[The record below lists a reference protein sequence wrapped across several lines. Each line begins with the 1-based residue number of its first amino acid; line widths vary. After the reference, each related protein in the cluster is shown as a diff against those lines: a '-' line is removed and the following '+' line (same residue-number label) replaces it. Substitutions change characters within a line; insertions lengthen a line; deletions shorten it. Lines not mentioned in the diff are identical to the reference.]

1 MTPLS
6 RRKILSA
13 AAAMPL
19 VPRLTLADTV
29 KFPQRLLLVL
39 GPLNGLQPG
48 WEPGGEG
55 AEFNLSSR
63 LAALEPFKRRL
74 AIVNGLDGPVAS
86 FQDGHKQAMAG
97 LWTGSKLNAQ
107 ELPTTASID
116 QLLAPSIGR
125 GTAFPTLNFGVMS
138 DVGLQTVVS
147 RMSFGA
153 QGSPI
158 PPENSPDRMYQRV
171 FGQGGGAS
179 ASGGSSKSVL
189 NAVSDNLKL
198 LQNMV
203 SKDDRYKIE
212 AHLGAVQ
219 SIEKRLDTQTT
230 QACPTAKPPA
240 TIEAVNDNFP
250 ALYDLQT
257 DILVAALACDR
268 TRVATFQPSISISN
282 LRFRWVSGISGDFH
296 FGTMHGG
303 TEAQRVALN
312 EWFVGRFAKLLQKL
326 DSVKEGDGT
335 LLDHTTVVWSGEMAA
350 GDHRNWPHPMII
362 AGGPQSQFS
371 LGQHLKVDHQ
381 SYTRVLR
388 AVATSFGAESLP
400 KLGDYDLGQGPLPGL
415 LT

>member
-1 MTPLS
+1 MMPLS
-6 RRKILSA
+6 RRKILAASA
-13 AAAMPL
+13 ALPFL
-19 VPRLTLADTV
+19 PKLTLADNGS
-29 KFPQRLLLVL
+29 FPQRLLLVL

-48 WEPGGEG
+48 WEPSGEG
-55 AEFNLSSR
+55 STFTLSSR
-63 LAALEPFKRRL
+63 LAALEPFKKRL

-107 ELPTTASID
+107 ELPTSASLD
-116 QLLAPSIGR
+116 QLLAPTVGR

-171 FGQGGGAS
+171 FGQAGS
-179 ASGGSSKSVL
+179 APGGSAASVL
-189 NAVSDNLKL
+189 SAVKDNLKL
-198 LQNMV
+198 VQNMV

-212 AHLGAVQ
+212 THLSAVQ
-219 SIEKRLDTQTT
+219 SIEKRLDAQKTQTCST
-230 QACPTAKPPA
+230 PPPPA
-240 TIEAVNDNFP
+240 MIEGVNDNFP

-282 LRFRWVSGISGDFH
+282 LRFRWVPGISGDFH

-303 TEAQRVALN
+303 TEAQRIALN
-312 EWFVGRFAKLLQKL
+312 EWFVGRFEMLLRKL

-335 LLDHTTVVWSGEMAA
+335 LLDHTTVVWSAEMAA

-362 AGGPQSQFS
+362 AGGPQSKFR

-381 SYTRVLR
+381 SHTRVLR
-388 AVATSFGAESLP
+388 AVASSLGAESLP
-400 KLGDYDLGQGPLPGL
+400 RLGDYDLGQGPLPGL
-415 LT
+415 LA